1 MKHLRALQASH
12 PRNRLVWLE
21 AGSTLLRAGRF
32 AEADAMLTEGI
43 NKFGSDTRPR
53 MLGEPGAKKIDEVV

>member
-1 MKHLRALQASH
+1 M
-12 PRNRLVWLE
+12 WLE

-43 NKFGSDTRPR
+43 DKFESDTRRR
-53 MLGEPGAKKIDEVV
+53 MMGEPGLWYYKRGTARRTFRQRVRP